1 MAGIHSI
8 SGLPQPS
15 WPQRVG
21 PAGPP
26 THAHTRS
33 ADNKG
38 DFAGM
43 LKTYLQHVEK
53 DQQTSAAAVQDLL
66 TGRNEDILPV
76 VSAVAKADLSFKL
89 LVGVRNKVIEAYKQT
104 MNMQV

>member
-8 SGLPQPS
+8 SGLPGPT

-21 PAGPP
+21 PTGPP
-26 THAHTRS
+26 THAQTRS

-43 LKTYLQHVEK
+43 LKAYLQHVEK
-53 DQQTSAAAVQDLL
+53 DQHASTAAVQDLL
-66 TGRNEDILPV
+66 SGRNEDILPV